1 MWRAVETG
9 GDLSNV
15 YDRKIYFPQ
24 PSDLSFTGKVK
35 CVIVLFYLMIIGT
48 MPLSS
53 PISCITCYLLP
64 WHFITLIK
72 IFMYFLEIEEHL
84 KKIALKMPKIV
95 PQLLEISYNKTQFHV
110 KLIF

>member
-1 MWRAVETG
+1 MWRTVETG

-15 YDRKIYFPQ
+15 YDRKIYCPQ